1 MKKALIFLLAV
12 LLLSSMLAAAWAEDP
27 LHRLF
32 GEGEPDVLG
41 EPFPDFTVKDTKKN
55 EFTLSE
61 ALKDHEAVLINFFAS
76 WCGPCIRELPLL
88 NELYNQ
94 YGDRVAFIG
103 LDFEPDDTL
112 LDIAEIRIENKVPFP
127 MGKTAGTGLNE
138 YLGVFRLPQ
147 TVVIDRFGN
156 LCFMHSNA
164 FESAEELAR
173 VLDTFVGDDYTK
185 SRILNYIPMKA
196 STCAF
201 PVSGTFAY
209 YVENESARKV
219 AIRYND
225 DDGNVEFG
233 YIIPDDI
240 ARLRF
245 EISPETQPADMCYFT
260 QTDTDKSLHALSSL
274 LDPDRNVYVYEQPMN
289 QLSYGH
295 RVVMGSFE
303 SRTTDDNFVFIL
315 LFPDEKAVD
324 EYTDWFREDAPG
336 ISWEYAE
343 DEEPKAAQSE
353 AYLLHFI
360 DQYGSPVPDVKANF
374 CTDAACTLQI
384 ADENGLISFIAPVEN
399 YHVQLLKVPEGYSFD
414 PGFELCTGDA
424 FGEWDILVRKD

>member
-1 MKKALIFLLAV
+1 
-12 LLLSSMLAAAWAEDP
+12 
-27 LHRLF
+27 
-32 GEGEPDVLG
+32 
-41 EPFPDFTVKDTKKN
+41 
-55 EFTLSE
+55 
-61 ALKDHEAVLINFFAS
+61 
-76 WCGPCIRELPLL
+76 
-88 NELYNQ
+88 
-94 YGDRVAFIG
+94 
-103 LDFEPDDTL
+103 
-112 LDIAEIRIENKVPFP
+112 
-127 MGKTAGTGLNE
+127 
-138 YLGVFRLPQ
+138 
-147 TVVIDRFGN
+147 
-156 LCFMHSNA
+156 
-164 FESAEELAR
+164 
-173 VLDTFVGDDYTK
+173 
-185 SRILNYIPMKA
+185 
-196 STCAF
+196 
-201 PVSGTFAY
+201 
-209 YVENESARKV
+209 
-219 AIRYND
+219 
-225 DDGNVEFG
+225 
-233 YIIPDDI
+233 
-240 ARLRF
+240 
-245 EISPETQPADMCYFT
+245 
-260 QTDTDKSLHALSSL
+260 
-274 LDPDRNVYVYEQPMN
+274 MN

-374 CTDAACTLQI
+374 CTDVACTLQI